1 MIQKTTVTD
10 WTLASRQC
18 CEWISGDDEAGCE
31 ETVTKQRVVL
41 ENLGA
46 VGSGAQCHVFEVSW
60 CPHLCLTQGTRQRIP
75 AHKCIRMRILRF
87 RSFAGV

>member
-1 MIQKTTVTD
+1 MILKTTVMD

-46 VGSGAQCHVFEVSW
+46 VGSGAQCHVSCFHAEEAERQLRGPRE
-60 CPHLCLTQGTRQRIP
+60 PHDLGRNAALWITAR
-75 AHKCIRMRILRF
+75 
-87 RSFAGV
+87 